1 MVTKKLLLDILTTLQ
16 IRVEDTKSIS
26 KEDPYL
32 DAYII
37 QKKLLEEL
45 INILNNTPVAILQS
59 QLIRWIELQ
68 QSVGSNNH
76 EIVKRNQ
83 CLQELETILKKE
95 KNNFSWFSIDLIYKI
110 AYNISVI

>member
-16 IRVEDTKSIS
+16 TRIEDTKSIS

-37 QKKLLEEL
+37 QKKLLEEV
-45 INILNNTPVAILQS
+45 INILNNTSSSILQS
-59 QLIRWIELQ
+59 QLVHWVELQ
-68 QSVGSNNH
+68 QSVGAKNH
-76 EIVKRNQ
+76 ETVKRNQ

-95 KNNFSWFSIDLIYKI
+95 QK
-110 AYNISVI
+110 